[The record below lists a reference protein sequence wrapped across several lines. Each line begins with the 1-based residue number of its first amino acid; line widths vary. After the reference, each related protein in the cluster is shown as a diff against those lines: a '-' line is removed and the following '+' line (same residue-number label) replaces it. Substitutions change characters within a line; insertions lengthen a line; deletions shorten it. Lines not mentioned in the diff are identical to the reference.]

1 MYGIF
6 INQAHISP
14 TFLYVCRY
22 FFIFFNILS
31 TAGKKK
37 EGGRNCHI
45 LDFLLFFVWF
55 KNFPPIM
62 NHFLH
67 LLILLPALFTTII
80 ALPTTSFDDALNS
93 WTDPT
98 LDNAD
103 AFLSDSFDGPS
114 TSSELASNVT
124 PASDNPQKLP
134 PVKIQPEGTAPLFI
148 CCTSSRAWVDE
159 DEEKQCRIGMEYIQL
174 GARGKSLLTTMCAAT
189 REDNDSNCTWGRGE
203 ARYCARGI
211 TVSFSIVLSK
221 KGMTKKVNGKKKGQ
235 KMREFQLVR
244 I

>member
-1 MYGIF
+1 
-6 INQAHISP
+6 
-14 TFLYVCRY
+14 
-22 FFIFFNILS
+22 
-31 TAGKKK
+31 
-37 EGGRNCHI
+37 
-45 LDFLLFFVWF
+45 
-55 KNFPPIM
+55 M

-80 ALPTTSFDDALNS
+80 ALPTISVDDAFNS

-103 AFLSDSFDGPS
+103 PFLSDSFDGPS
-114 TSSELASNVT
+114 TSSELASKVT
-124 PASDNPQKLP
+124 PASDNPPKLP
-134 PVKIQPEGTAPLFI
+134 PPQRTAPLFI
-148 CCTSSRAWVDE
+148 CCTSNRAWVDDE
-159 DEEKQCRIGMEYIQL
+159 DEKQCRIGMEYIQL

-189 REDNDSNCTWGRGE
+189 REDNDSNCTWGKGE

-211 TVSFSIVLSK
+211 TVSLFIVLSK

>member
-1 MYGIF
+1 
-6 INQAHISP
+6 
-14 TFLYVCRY
+14 
-22 FFIFFNILS
+22 
-31 TAGKKK
+31 
-37 EGGRNCHI
+37 
-45 LDFLLFFVWF
+45 
-55 KNFPPIM
+55 M

-80 ALPTTSFDDALNS
+80 ALPTISLDDAFNS
-93 WTDPT
+93 WTDPS

-103 AFLSDSFDGPS
+103 TFLSDSFDGPS
-114 TSSELASNVT
+114 TSSELASKVT
-124 PASDNPQKLP
+124 PASDKPQKLP
-134 PVKIQPEGTAPLFI
+134 PVRIQPQETAPLFI
-148 CCTSSRAWVDE
+148 CCTSDRAWVD
-159 DEEKQCRIGMEYIQL
+159 DENEMHCRIGMEYIQL

-189 REDNDSNCTWGRGE
+189 REDNDSNCTWGGE

-211 TVSFSIVLSK
+211 TVSFFIVLSK